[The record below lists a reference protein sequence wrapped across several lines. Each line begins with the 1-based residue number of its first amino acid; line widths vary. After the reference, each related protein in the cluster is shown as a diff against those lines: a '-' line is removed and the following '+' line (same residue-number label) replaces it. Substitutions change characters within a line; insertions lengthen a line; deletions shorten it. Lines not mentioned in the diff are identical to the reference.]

1 MNDTSDELLTAVD
14 SGDARRLGLEELNG
28 QEYFAHRAGRV
39 YSLNSEAPRLLE
51 PTPNNDGLESV
62 VLMTRDGW
70 RRYAV
75 GDLIAEAFICEL
87 RPGPSAEYTVAYLDG
102 DTRNNAAS
110 NLRWVT
116 KGEAKRLRAEA
127 ARGRH
132 GAIADAGG
140 RRPVPAAAQPAAEAD
155 RSAVREAT
163 GTESREMLKL
173 LERSRRTEERLDAL
187 TREHQRLLTALTPFA
202 EFAETPEIRVGHPD
216 ATVLEANKG
225 RPTYRRVTVGDLR
238 RALDVMREALP
249 ERR

>member
-14 SGDARRLGLEELNG
+14 SDDARRLGLEELNG

-70 RRYAV
+70 KRYAV
-75 GDLIAEAFICEL
+75 GDLIAEAFLSEL

-102 DTRNNAAS
+102 DARNNAAI
-110 NLRWVT
+110 NMRWVT
-116 KGEAKRLRAEA
+116 KAEAKRLRAEA
-127 ARGRH
+127 ARDRH
-132 GAIADAGG
+132 GAVPAAGDP
-140 RRPVPAAAQPAAEAD
+140 RPVPAGVVPPAAPVTSVAA
-155 RSAVREAT
+155 RTAAP
-163 GTESREMLKL
+163 ESREMLKL
-173 LERSRRTEERLDAL
+173 IERNRRTEERLDAL
-187 TREHQRLLTALTPFA
+187 RWEHQRLLAAITPFA
-202 EFAETPEIRVGHPD
+202 EFAETPEMRVGHPD
-216 ATVLEANKG
+216 HTVLEANKG

-238 RALDVMREALP
+238 RALDVLREVLP